1 MVVLMPEKADPNA
14 SSSEKPLIKPSYR
27 ADIDGLRALAVLAVI
42 AFHAFP
48 EWVSGGFIG
57 VDVFF
62 VISGFLITTLIQDS
76 LQQQSFSFRAFYAS
90 RVRRLFPALVMVLL
104 ACQVVGWFALL
115 SNEYKAL
122 GKHIAASTA
131 FIPNFIF
138 WSESGYFDYA
148 ADAKPLLHLWS
159 LGIEEQFYLFWP
171 IVIWLGL
178 KYRVSV
184 FKIGLLLFLGS
195 LLLNLVMIEESPS
208 ATFFSPLTRMW
219 ELLSGCLLAYLVSSK
234 PLAFQFFNAKPG
246 SIKLIRHAISLLG
259 LALILLGAILF
270 DQDMLYPGA
279 WALVPVLGTC
289 FIIFTGNKS
298 WVNTSVLSNRF
309 LVWVGLISFPLYLWH
324 WPLLSFARIMEG
336 SKPDWQ
342 IRAVLVAVSFVLA
355 ILTYYFIERPI
366 RFGRNLRFKTYALI
380 TAMSLLGALGLAT
393 YSQDGFKSRTTDKAI
408 EAQLTDLKFD
418 IPDSEG
424 WYCDDMGHDSPRCN
438 ATGPNPSVVVIGDS
452 HALTIYSGLRERF
465 TAKGQDIGL
474 YGASD
479 GCPPLLNVVIQD
491 QGGDFRNCL
500 KKGTQAVQRVIA
512 DAAIKEVILTSRG
525 PMYTTARGFGDV
537 ELEQFGSWVLHFDGE
552 DKGVRSNEEVF
563 ALGLTK
569 TLDALLAA
577 GKKVTFLHDV
587 PELGFDIRSCFAFRP
602 LTITSKVVS
611 PCAVSRKEFEART
624 EAYRAMV
631 NKIFLQRPE
640 IRVIDLSE
648 AICDEKWCW
657 GARDDT
663 LFYIDDDHLS
673 HRGADYVVRQL
684 WDKF

>member
-90 RVRRLFPALVMVLL
+90 RVRRLFPALVIVLL
-104 ACQVVGWFALL
+104 ACQVFGWFALL
-115 SNEYKAL
+115 ANEYKAL

-148 ADAKPLLHLWS
+148 ADAKPLLQLWS

-184 FKIGLLLFLGS
+184 FKVGVAIFLGS
-195 LLLNLVMIEESPS
+195 LVLNLMMIEEAPS
-208 ATFFSPLTRMW
+208 AAFFSPLTRMW

-234 PLAFQFFNAKPG
+234 PPAFEAFNAKLG

-259 LALILLGAILF
+259 LVLLLLGAILF
-270 DQDMLYPGA
+270 DQDMLYPGV

-289 FIIFTGNKS
+289 FIIFTGNQS
-298 WVNTSVLSNRF
+298 WINTSVLSNRF
-309 LVWVGLISFPLYLWH
+309 LVWIGLISFPLYLWH

-342 IRAVLVAVSFVLA
+342 IRAVLFALSFVLA

-366 RFGRNLRFKTYALI
+366 RFGRNLRFKTYVLI
-380 TAMSLLGALGLAT
+380 MVMSLLSALGLAT

-424 WYCDDMGHDSPRCN
+424 WYCQDMNHDSPRCHS
-438 ATGPNPSVVVIGDS
+438 TGPNPSVVVIGDS

-465 TAKGQDIGL
+465 KAKGQDIGL

-525 PMYTTARGFGDV
+525 PMYTTAKGFGDV

-577 GKKVTFLHDV
+577 GKKLTFLHDV

-602 LTITSKVVS
+602 MTITSRVVS

-631 NKIFLQRPE
+631 NKILLQRPE
-640 IRVIDLSE
+640 IKVIDLS
-648 AICDEKWCW
+648 AALCDEKWCW

-673 HRGADYVVRQL
+673 HRGADYVVRKL